1 MRTFILWSH
10 ARTDSNFNIED
21 LPSSGSRMDIVCRSI
36 ISALWV
42 SYTIRKDSEIY
53 VVLNGSPDPP
63 KTLLFRAAELK
74 KVTNDERSI
83 AIWIKKVLSSPAT
96 KELKQIKDG
105 IYLSSDSFQS
115 LLKKLKG
122 RPVYVFHET
131 GTPIQQAKLEKDAV
145 FVFGDHKGIP
155 EKEEKFAL
163 RSGSRVSIGSESY
176 LTSSVISVVHW
187 ILDSSGVV

>member
-1 MRTFILWSH
+1 MRTFVLWSH

-36 ISALWV
+36 IAALWV

-53 VVLNGSPDPP
+53 IVLNGSPEPP
-63 KTLLFRAAELK
+63 KTLLFRAEELK
-74 KVTNDERSI
+74 KVSNDERSVG
-83 AIWIKKVLSSPAT
+83 IWIKKVLATPAT

-105 IYLSSDSFQS
+105 IYLSTDSFQS

-122 RPVYVFHET
+122 RPVYVFHEQ
-131 GTPIQQAKLEKDAV
+131 GKPVQQEKLEKDAV
-145 FVFGDHKGIP
+145 FIFGDHKGIP
-155 EKEEKFAL
+155 EKEEKFAM
-163 RSGSRVSIGSESY
+163 RTSQRISMGPESY

-187 ILDSSGVV
+187 LLDSV